1 MHTLLRSDGPLHGRA
16 GGAYQHQQSRSASLP
31 RRSTLLSASTRAPD
45 SNLRPCAVFVGRCL
59 RIAHW
64 LVALVLLW
72 AIPTWGQGKIA
83 GKVTDAETGEGLI
96 GVSILVD
103 GTTQGTATGLDGN
116 YVLLNMRPGS
126 YALIFSYVGYQRHTL
141 TDVGVST
148 GQTTR
153 IDVELRSTV
162 IEGDEIIVQAVRP
175 LVQKDLTA
183 SKKTVVAE
191 EIDALPVE
199 SLFGVLAT
207 QAGVTTGASGELH
220 VRGGRSNEIS
230 YLVDGLAV
238 SNPFNTNGIA
248 TRVAIDAIEEMT
260 VISGAFNAE
269 YGKAMS
275 AVVNLVTKEGGDQF
289 DGSFSAYG
297 GDFVTPNE
305 EVFFLPSG
313 IDLNSRTLEGSLSG
327 PLPFGS
333 RMRFLMS
340 GRYDQDKGH
349 LYGIRQHL
357 PSDSANFNGPDWY
370 YEIHGRPWWAYMD
383 STITLADG
391 TVVEGEGL
399 EVPNDRVPMS
409 PSRRLNVLSKVSLRP
424 RRGMQV
430 EYSYLVDN
438 SRRKGF
444 SFGYRFNPDGT
455 ATARRRNQNHSLHWT
470 HTLSERA
477 FYTVK
482 LSWALSRYKSYVY
495 EDPLDP
501 RYVKDIGGIGGGN
514 VIGFPGNNFLFGG
527 NQKGHIYEDSGSLR
541 AKADYTHQIG
551 ITHEIKAG
559 FEVQSH
565 SLSRENFVVLYDGN
579 QYREPTVAPVENPS
593 HDKYDDQRVLE
604 MSVFAQDKL
613 EFDDFIINAGMRF
626 ERFDPNGQ
634 YVADLFDPN
643 GELGDAE
650 VKNLVLPRLGV
661 SFPITERGI
670 IHFSYGHFAQ
680 MPSLRNLYVNP
691 EFEFPKGSA
700 PTFGNT
706 NLRPER
712 TIQYEIG
719 LQQQIGNFLAI
730 HLTGYF
736 KDIRDYMALQLI
748 RYSTIAGED
757 LYNIYL
763 NKAYANVTGLTVAL
777 TKRRSRTG
785 ILSATVDYTFQ
796 IAEGSDDDAN
806 RFFFN
811 RLSGRE
817 NELEVVPLTFDQ
829 RHVLSSTVTINRPG
843 NWSISFNGQ
852 FATGYPYSPLIL
864 DQNVDLPTRSGRKP
878 SKLKLDVHVYK
889 QFSVR
894 GLRLRAFAKGFN
906 ILDRMNE
913 NFVFN
918 DTGRA
923 TYSLSEQRNLHAT
936 WKSNYDL
943 PGIHTL
949 EEYDTRPHWFS
960 SPRHLKVGAT
970 LSF

>member
-1 MHTLLRSDGPLHGRA
+1 MWLAALLLMSWAHVTL
-16 GGAYQHQQSRSASLP
+16 
-31 RRSTLLSASTRAPD
+31 
-45 SNLRPCAVFVGRCL
+45 
-59 RIAHW
+59 
-64 LVALVLLW
+64 
-72 AIPTWGQGKIA
+72 GQGKIA
-83 GKVTDAETGEGLI
+83 GNVRDADTGEALV
-96 GVSILVD
+96 GVTIRIDASTR
-103 GTTQGTATGLDGN
+103 GTITDTDGN
-116 YVLLNMRPGS
+116 YVLLNMRPGTHT
-126 YALIFSYVGYQRHTL
+126 LVFSYVGYRTQRV
-141 TDVGVST
+141 TDIAVAT
-148 GQTTR
+148 GQTSR
-153 IDVELRSTV
+153 IDVQLMETV
-162 IEGDEIIVQAVRP
+162 IQGEEIIVQAERP

-183 SKKTVVAE
+183 SKKTIIAE

-275 AVVNLVTKEGGDQF
+275 AVVNLVTKEGGNRY
-289 DGSFSAYG
+289 DGSVSVYG
-297 GDFVTPNE
+297 GDYATPSE
-305 EVFFLPSG
+305 DLFFLPSG
-313 IDLNSRTLEGSLSG
+313 VDLNSRTLEGSLSG
-327 PLPFGS
+327 PLPLS
-333 RMRFLMS
+333 RRVRFLVS
-340 GRYDQDKGH
+340 GRYDQDEGH

-357 PSDSANFNGPDWY
+357 PSDSANFNGPTWY
-370 YEIHGRPWWAYMD
+370 YEIHGKPWWAYMD
-383 STITLADG
+383 STLTLPDG

-399 EVPNDRVPMS
+399 EIPQDRVRMN
-409 PSRRLNVLSKVSLRP
+409 PSRRMNVLSKISVRP
-424 RRGMQV
+424 SRGTQL
-430 EYSYLVDN
+430 EYSYLIDN

-455 ATARRRNQNHSLHWT
+455 ATQRRRNLNHSLHWT
-470 HTLSERA
+470 HTLGERA

-482 LSWALSRYKSYVY
+482 LSWALSKYKNYLY

-514 VIGFPGNNFLFGG
+514 VTGFPGNNFLFGG
-527 NQKGHIYEDSGSLR
+527 NQKSHIYEESGSLR

-559 FEVQSH
+559 LEVQSH
-565 SLSRENFVVLYDGN
+565 SLSRENFVVLFDGN
-579 QYREPTVAPVENPS
+579 QYREPTVAPVDNPS
-593 HDKYDDQRVLE
+593 HDRYDGQHILE
-604 MSVFAQDKL
+604 MSVYAQDKL
-613 EFDDFIINAGMRF
+613 EFDDFIINAGLRF
-626 ERFDPNGQ
+626 ERFDPNGK
-634 YVADLFDPN
+634 YIPDLFDPN
-643 GELGDAE
+643 GGLGDAD
-650 VKNLVLPRLGV
+650 VKKMVLPRLGV

-719 LQQQIGNFLAI
+719 LQQQIGNLLAV

-736 KDIRDYMALQLI
+736 KDIRDYMALQLV

-757 LYNIYL
+757 LFNIYL

-785 ILSATVDYTFQ
+785 LLSATVDYTFQ

-817 NELEVVPLTFDQ
+817 NELEVVPLSFDQ
-829 RHVLSSTVTINRPG
+829 RHVLSSTVTVARAA

-878 SKLKLDVHVYK
+878 SKLKLDVHAYK
-889 QFSVR
+889 EFTIR
-894 GLRLRAFAKGFN
+894 GLRLRAFAKVYN
-906 ILDRMNE
+906 VLDRRNE

-923 TYSLSEQRNLHAT
+923 TYSLSDQRNLHAT
-936 WKSNYDL
+936 WKPNYGL

-949 EEYDTRPHWFS
+949 EEYDTRPHWFT
-960 SPRHLKVGAT
+960 SPRHVKVGVT

>member
-1 MHTLLRSDGPLHGRA
+1 MKAMRGCRLIALMLSLAWAP
-16 GGAYQHQQSRSASLP
+16 SAL
-31 RRSTLLSASTRAPD
+31 
-45 SNLRPCAVFVGRCL
+45 
-59 RIAHW
+59 
-64 LVALVLLW
+64 
-72 AIPTWGQGKIA
+72 GQGKVA
-83 GKVTDAETGEGLI
+83 GHVQDRSTGEGLI
-96 GVSILVD
+96 GVTVLID
-103 GTTQGTATGLDGN
+103 GSTRGTITDADGN
-116 YVLLNMRPGS
+116 YVLLNMRPGKHT
-126 YALIFSYVGYQRHTL
+126 LVFSYVGYATQRI
-141 TDVGVST
+141 TDIAVAT

-153 IDVELRSTV
+153 IDVRLAESV
-162 IEGDEIIVQAVRP
+162 IEQEEIIVQAERP

-275 AVVNLVTKEGGDQF
+275 AVVNLVTKEGGDRY
-289 DGSFSAYG
+289 DGSVSVYG
-297 GDFVTPNE
+297 GDFLTDSE
-305 EVFFLPSG
+305 DLFFLPSG
-313 IDLNSRTLEGSLSG
+313 VDLNSRTLEGSLSG
-327 PLPFGS
+327 PLPLGS

-340 GRYDQDKGH
+340 GRYDRDQGH

-357 PSDSANFNGPDWY
+357 PSDSANFNGPFWY
-370 YEIHGRPWWAYMD
+370 YEIHGSPWWAYVD
-383 STITLADG
+383 SAVTLPDG
-391 TVVEGEGL
+391 SVVGGDGL
-399 EVPNDRVPMS
+399 PLPDERVPMS
-409 PSRRLNVLSKVSLRP
+409 PSMRMNVLGKLSLRP
-424 RRGMQV
+424 SRETQL
-430 EYSYLVDN
+430 EYSYLIDH
-438 SRRKGF
+438 SRRKSF

-455 ATARRRNQNHSLHWT
+455 ATQRRSNQNHSLHWT
-470 HTLSERA
+470 HTVSERA

-482 LSWALSRYKSYVY
+482 LSWALSRYMNYLY

-501 RYVKDIGGIGGGN
+501 RYVKDVGGLGGGN
-514 VIGFPGNNFLFGG
+514 VTGFPGNNFLFGG
-527 NQKGHIYEDSGSLR
+527 NQKAHIYEDSGSLR

-551 ITHEIKAG
+551 ITHELKAG
-559 FEVQSH
+559 VEVQSH
-565 SLSRENFVVLYDGN
+565 SLSRQNFVVLYDGN
-579 QYREPTVAPVENPS
+579 QYLAPTVAPVANPS
-593 HDKYDDQRVLE
+593 HDRYDDQRVLE
-604 MSVFAQDKL
+604 LSVYAQDKL
-613 EFDDFIINAGMRF
+613 EFDDFIINAGLRF

-634 YVADLFDPN
+634 YIPNLFEPT
-643 GELGDAE
+643 GELGQAQ
-650 VKNLVLPRLGV
+650 VKNMVLPRLGV

-691 EFEFPKGSA
+691 EFEFPKGRA

-719 LQQQIGNFLAI
+719 LQQQMGELLAV
-730 HLTGYF
+730 HMTGYF
-736 KDIRDYMALQLI
+736 KDIRDYMALQLV

-757 LYNIYL
+757 LFNIYL

-777 TKRRSRTG
+777 TRRRSRTG
-785 ILSATVDYTFQ
+785 LVSATVDYTFQ

-817 NELEVVPLTFDQ
+817 NELEVVPLPFDQ
-829 RHVLSSTVTINRPG
+829 RHVLSSTVTIARAG
-843 NWSISFNGQ
+843 DWSVAFNGQ

-878 SKLKLDVHVYK
+878 SKLRVDLHAYK
-889 QFSVR
+889 EFTP
-894 GLRLRAFAKGFN
+894 GPLRLRVFAKVFN
-906 ILDRMNE
+906 VLDRRNE

-923 TYSLSEQRNLHAT
+923 TYSLAAQRNLHAT
-936 WKSNYDL
+936 WEPNYDL

-949 EEYDTRPHWFS
+949 TEYNTRPHWFT
-960 SPRHLKVGAT
+960 SPRHVKVGVT

>member
-1 MHTLLRSDGPLHGRA
+1 MGEARSLPLWALLRRLASKRSLLPDMRKLVNM
-16 GGAYQHQQSRSASLP
+16 QQQTASRTLP
-31 RRSTLLSASTRAPD
+31 
-45 SNLRPCAVFVGRCL
+45 
-59 RIAHW
+59 
-64 LVALVLLW
+64 VAQTAFLAVLLCICG
-72 AIPTWGQGKIA
+72 AHTVSGQGKVA
-83 GKVTDAETGEGLI
+83 GNVSDQETGERLI
-96 GVSILVD
+96 GVTVLIE
-103 GTTQGTATGLDGN
+103 GTTRGTASDLDGN
-116 YVLLNMRPGS
+116 YVLLNLRPGT
-126 YALIFSYVGYQRHTL
+126 YTLIFSYVGYQKHTL
-141 TDVGVST
+141 TDVSVTT

-153 IDVELRSTV
+153 IDVKLMPTV
-162 IEGDEIIVQAVRP
+162 IEGEEIIVQAERP

-183 SKKTVVAE
+183 SKKTVIAE

-220 VRGGRSNEIS
+220 VRGGRSNEIA

-269 YGKAMS
+269 HGKAMS
-275 AVVNLVTKEGGDQF
+275 AIVNLVTKEGGDQV
-289 DGSFSAYG
+289 DGSVSVYG
-297 GDFVTPNE
+297 GDYVTQNE
-305 EVFFLPSG
+305 EIFFLPPG
-313 IDLNSRTLEGSLSG
+313 VDLNSRTLEGSLSG
-327 PLPFGS
+327 PLPVS
-333 RMRFLMS
+333 RRIRFLVS
-340 GRYDQDKGH
+340 GRYDQNEGH

-357 PSDSANFNGPDWY
+357 PSDSANFNGPVWY
-370 YEIHGRPWWAYMD
+370 YELHGKPWWAYLD
-383 STITLADG
+383 STVTLADG
-391 TVVEGEGL
+391 TTVEGEGL
-399 EVPNDRVPMS
+399 ELPSERAPMS
-409 PSRRLNVLSKVSLRP
+409 PSRRMNVLSKVSLRP
-424 RRGMQV
+424 SRGMQV
-430 EYSYLVDN
+430 EYSYLIDN
-438 SRRKGF
+438 SQSKSF
-444 SFGYRFNPDGT
+444 SFGYRYNPDGT

-482 LSWALSRYKSYVY
+482 LSQALSRYMYYLY

-514 VIGFPGNNFLFGG
+514 VTGFPGNNFLFGG
-527 NQKGHIYEDSGSLR
+527 NQKSHIYEDSGSLR
-541 AKADYTHQIG
+541 AKADYTHQFG
-551 ITHEIKAG
+551 ITHELKTGI
-559 FEVQSH
+559 EVQSH

-579 QYREPTVAPVENPS
+579 QYREPTVEPVDNPS
-593 HDKYDDQRVLE
+593 HDKYDGQRVFE
-604 MSVFAQDKL
+604 MSAYAQDKV
-613 EFDDFIINAGMRF
+613 EFDDFIINAGVRF
-626 ERFDPNGQ
+626 ERFDPNGR
-634 YVADLFDPN
+634 YIPDLFDPD

-650 VKNLVLPRLGV
+650 VKNMLLPRLGV

-680 MPSLRNLYVNP
+680 MPSLRNMYVNP

-712 TIQYEIG
+712 TVQYEFG
-719 LQQQIGNFLAI
+719 LQQQIGGLLAV

-736 KDIRDYMALQLI
+736 KNIRDYMALQLV

-763 NKAYANVTGLTVAL
+763 NKAYANVTGMTVAL

-785 ILSATVDYTFQ
+785 LLSATVDYTFQ

-817 NELEVVPLTFDQ
+817 NELEVVPLPFDQ
-829 RHVLSSTVTINRPG
+829 RHVLSSTVTIARAG

-889 QFSVR
+889 ELTII

-906 ILDRMNE
+906 IFDRLNE

-936 WKSNYDL
+936 WKPHYGL

-949 EEYDTRPHWFS
+949 EEYDTRPHWYT
-960 SPRHLKVGAT
+960 SPRHIKVGAT